1 MSNIIDEINL
11 QKDNIVAGNTLKEY
25 SRITDFFQTIYRSVK
40 QYIILKFRAKK
51 NNFFVSAARKPH
63 RTLKNKRYT
72 NELLTQTSRTL
83 KNYLAAFNVL
93 YKRAL
98 SFFYKMQK
106 TLTYNYFNMKSFI
119 KIRPTSQLNIKY
131 VDMNQ

>member
-1 MSNIIDEINL
+1 MSNIIEEINL

-72 NELLTQTSRTL
+72 NGIINSN
-83 KNYLAAFNVL
+83 KSNVKKL
-93 YKRAL
+93 PC
-98 SFFYKMQK
+98 S
-106 TLTYNYFNMKSFI
+106 I
-119 KIRPTSQLNIKY
+119 
-131 VDMNQ
+131 